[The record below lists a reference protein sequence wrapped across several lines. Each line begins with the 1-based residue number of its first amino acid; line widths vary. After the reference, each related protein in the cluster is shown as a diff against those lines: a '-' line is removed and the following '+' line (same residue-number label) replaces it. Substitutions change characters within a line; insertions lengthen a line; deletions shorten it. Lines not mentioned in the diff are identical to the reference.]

1 MNEALDLCDKG
12 LRVAKRQDE
21 TLAIKNVKS
30 KTLRF
35 MAAAHL
41 QAEEFESLLKCIKV
55 LREGGGEQHPCLPVL
70 AMKGWLGLGRY
81 ADAEKELR
89 GATISAGAAVR
100 VAHRVVGSG
109 GKGSRVRAK
118 VVAELVSDD
127 RVMSLFTADE
137 AAKERTAMH
146 SVLWNCGADHF
157 RLKDY
162 ETGAEIFE
170 KSMLYVPHNVEN
182 RILRAKCFRVLC
194 LCHLGLSH
202 LDQAQEYINQ
212 AEQLHPNIACAFLKV
227 YLLKYCCPLK
237 FTHSIT

>member
-1 MNEALDLCDKG
+1 
-12 LRVAKRQDE
+12 
-21 TLAIKNVKS
+21 
-30 KTLRF
+30 
-35 MAAAHL
+35 
-41 QAEEFESLLKCIKV
+41 
-55 LREGGGEQHPCLPVL
+55 
-70 AMKGWLGLGRY
+70 MKGWLGLGRY

-89 GATISAGAAVR
+89 GIVINKGIPETIWVSAVEAYFLAAGVAGAET
-100 VAHRVVGSG
+100 
-109 GKGSRVRAK
+109 AK
-118 VVAELVSDD
+118 SLFLGLLG